1 MVGNQEQDQQDNIQE
16 TMDNTSSA
24 EHTSEKSQGTDV
36 NVSPQDNVKLEQELA
51 EQKDKFIRLYSEFEN
66 YKRRTA
72 KEKLEFAG
80 SANKDLMIALLPIID
95 DMQRAEK
102 SLETSTDLEAIKEG
116 LKLVFNK
123 FSKTLESKG
132 LKSIDA
138 QGQPFD
144 SEFHEAITQI
154 PAPSEDLKGKVVDVV
169 EKGYF
174 LNDKIIRFAKV
185 VIGA

>member
-1 MVGNQEQDQQDNIQE
+1 MVDNQEQNLE
-16 TMDNTSSA
+16 DNTQDTLENTESNNA
-24 EHTSEKSQGTDV
+24 NVATD
-36 NVSPQDNVKLEQELA
+36 NKLEQELA

-72 KEKLEFAG
+72 KEKLEFAV
-80 SANKDLMIALLPIID
+80 SANKELMTALLPIID
-95 DMQRAEK
+95 DMERAEK
-102 SLETSTDLEAIKEG
+102 SIETSTDIEAVKEG
-116 LKLVFNK
+116 LKLVFGK

-132 LKSIDA
+132 LKIIDA
-138 QGQPFD
+138 QGKPFD

-154 PAPSEDLKGKVVDVV
+154 PAPTEDLKGKVVDVV

-185 VIGA
+185 VIGS

>member
-1 MVGNQEQDQQDNIQE
+1 MVENQEQNQQDNTQDTLE
-16 TMDNTSSA
+16 NTENANTNSASDN
-24 EHTSEKSQGTDV
+24 
-36 NVSPQDNVKLEQELA
+36 KLEQELA

-72 KEKLEFAG
+72 KEKLEFAV
-80 SANKDLMIALLPIID
+80 SANKELMTALLPIID
-95 DMQRAEK
+95 DMERAEK
-102 SLETSTDLEAIKEG
+102 SIEASTDVDAIKEG
-116 LKLVFNK
+116 LKLVFGK
-123 FSKTLESKG
+123 LTKTLENKG
-132 LKSIDA
+132 LKIIEA

-185 VIGA
+185 VIGS

>member
-1 MVGNQEQDQQDNIQE
+1 MVENQEQNHQDNEQE
-16 TMDNTSSA
+16 TLENASEQTQNSTNEQPSSDNTI
-24 EHTSEKSQGTDV
+24 
-36 NVSPQDNVKLEQELA
+36 KLEQELA
-51 EQKDKFIRLYSEFEN
+51 DQKDKFIRLYSEFEN

-80 SANKDLMIALLPIID
+80 TANKDLITALLPVID
-95 DMQRAEK
+95 DMERAEK
-102 SLETSTDLEAIKEG
+102 FLDTATDVESVKEG
-116 LKLVFNK
+116 LKLVFTK
-123 FSKTLESKG
+123 FSKTLETKG
-132 LKSIDA
+132 LKLIEA

-144 SEFHEAITQI
+144 SDFHEAITQI

>member
-1 MVGNQEQDQQDNIQE
+1 MVENQEQNQHDNSQD
-16 TMDNTSSA
+16 TLDNTVEQNQEQTGGGEA
-24 EHTSEKSQGTDV
+24 ATT
-36 NVSPQDNVKLEQELA
+36 NNKLEQELA

-72 KEKLEFAG
+72 KEKLEFT
-80 SANKDLMIALLPIID
+80 SFANKELMTALLPIVD
-95 DMQRAEK
+95 DMERAEK
-102 SLETSTDLEAIKEG
+102 SLETTTELEALKEG
-116 LKLVFNK
+116 LKLVFTK

-132 LKSIDA
+132 LKIIDA
-138 QGQPFD
+138 QGQAFD

-185 VIGA
+185 VIGS

>member
-1 MVGNQEQDQQDNIQE
+1 MVENQEQNQQDNSQD
-16 TMDNTSSA
+16 TLDNTVEQNQEQTSSDETA
-24 EHTSEKSQGTDV
+24 TTTS
-36 NVSPQDNVKLEQELA
+36 KLEQELA

-72 KEKLEFAG
+72 KEKLEFA
-80 SANKDLMIALLPIID
+80 SFANKELMTALLPIVD
-95 DMQRAEK
+95 DMERAEK
-102 SLETSTDLEAIKEG
+102 SLETTTELEALKEG
-116 LKLVFNK
+116 LKLVFTK

-132 LKSIDA
+132 LKIIDA
-138 QGQPFD
+138 QGQAFD

-185 VIGA
+185 VIGS